1 VSASVSVLE
10 IHQEMDRVRVE
21 FHGLLAQAS
30 PNDLARASDGTH
42 WSNEQLLFHML
53 FGYLVVRNLR
63 IIVEVFGRL
72 PDPVSRAF
80 GRLLDSLNRPFHVI
94 NYLGSRRGARVIRPA
109 RIGRRFDRTIASLQ
123 RHLDAETE
131 SALARRMHFPTR
143 WDPFFGDVMTLQDVY
158 HYPTQHFD
166 FHRAQLTLNQKD

>member
-1 VSASVSVLE
+1 MSASVSVLE

-94 NYLGSRRGARVIRPA
+94 NYWGSRMGARVIRPA
-109 RIGRRFDRTIASLQ
+109 RIGRLFDRTIASLQ

-131 SALARRMHFPTR
+131 SALARRMSTTTR
-143 WDPFFGDVMTLQDVY
+143 RSISTSTEPSSPSTRRTESPIRRPLS
-158 HYPTQHFD
+158 
-166 FHRAQLTLNQKD
+166 